1 MGGVRHGQMADKYA
15 ARSPLRGKGG
25 GKPDEITREHQT
37 GAVAFALTAV
47 FKDGRRRETFPWS
60 MYGGHE
66 WTDDGE
72 EETIS
77 AVFGERG
84 LAVRGFRLAALD
96 RDMSLGRRAS
106 IREHTR
112 AQVEAMLAADGE
124 EPIIAS
130 IETSPPLGAMV
141 MSLKGE
147 PDDYRNARKAE

>member
-1 MGGVRHGQMADKYA
+1 MAGGRHEPLADKYA
-15 ARSPLRGKGG
+15 ARAAGLPRHGKADDG
-25 GKPDEITREHQT
+25 ITREHQT
-37 GAVAFALTAV
+37 GAQAFALTAV

-60 MYGGHE
+60 MYAGHE

-72 EETIS
+72 EETI
-77 AVFGERG
+77 AALFGERG

-124 EPIIAS
+124 EPIIVS
-130 IETSPPLGAMV
+130 IEIVPALAAA
-141 MSLKGE
+141 LANLRGE
-147 PDDYRNARKAE
+147 SE